1 MKNAAVIDATY
12 FPILHTT
19 AAITAAVKAWFINKC
34 ANQSLERT
42 TWVLT
47 YDRTYSS
54 NFSKVLKSVTEL
66 ERQFHNVSDH

>member
-19 AAITAAVKAWFINKC
+19 AAITAAVKVWFINKC